1 MMLEKHGI
9 IDRRSFKRWALKNH
23 PDKVSKDMENEATEL
38 FKAIKNCMESEQV
51 GQGFFDSLVK
61 GFSLAGDIAS
71 GIVKDPVGAAE
82 MIGETFSKKE
92 TWDAID
98 KHFREDEGFQKAL
111 GITTAVTDK
120 LEKVLGAI
128 PGVGQI
134 SDVVFKGWNKLT
146 GEYKA
151 PAGAKLTNK
160 MRDWGHKADQW
171 DRIRKKHPDIGGTLM
186 ETVFDWFKKLGA
198 SKYKAKLPMII
209 KDHQRRVKLFNKYLE
224 ADVRAKLADM
234 GKLAVMELQNN
245 KRGKSNAI
253 LKAIKSNPKGVSS
266 EFRRALQMVKSGPSL
281 SKNLSEVK
289 SLYDARLKKAMKK
302 F

>member
-1 MMLEKHGI
+1 M
-9 IDRRSFKRWALKNH
+9 
-23 PDKVSKDMENEATEL
+23 VNEATEL

-61 GFSLAGDIAS
+61 GFSLAGDIAT

-82 MIGETFSKKE
+82 MIGQTFSKKE

-111 GITTAVTDK
+111 GITTVVTDK
-120 LEKVLGAI
+120 LEKVLGSI

-134 SDVVFKGWNKLT
+134 SDVVFKGWDKLT

-160 MRDWGHKADQW
+160 MRDWGHKADEW

-186 ETVFDWFKKLGA
+186 ESVFYWFKKLGS
-198 SKYKAKLPMII
+198 SKYKEKLPMIL

-224 ADVRAKLADM
+224 ADVKAKLADM
-234 GKLAVMELQNN
+234 GKLAVMELQTN
-245 KRGKSNAI
+245 KKGKSNAI
-253 LKAIKSNPKGVSS
+253 LKAIKANPKGVSS
-266 EFRRALQMVKSGPSL
+266 EFRRALGEVKSGDKSL
-281 SKNLSEVK
+281 SKNLAEVK
-289 SLYDARLKKAMKK
+289 QMYDARYKKAMKK
-302 F
+302 Y